1 MAQFFAYENM
11 SSTTRARYP
20 CLLDIQSDLPDG
32 LRRTIVVP
40 LAPSNAVRRT
50 TISRL
55 NPVMMINDEA
65 YAAVVQEMAGIR
77 LGPEVCDLSQH
88 RSDVI
93 AAIDVV
99 FSGIQGIQ
107 SIVTLS
113 ESARHRR
120 PCAAHRRAIC

>member
-11 SSTTRARYP
+11 NPTTRARYP
-20 CLLDIQSDLPDG
+20 CLLDTQSDLLDD
-32 LRRTIVVP
+32 LRTTIVVP
-40 LAPSNAVRRT
+40 LAPANAVRRT

-55 NPVMMINDEA
+55 NPVMMINDEP
-65 YAAVVQEMAGIR
+65 YAAVVQEMAGIDRDR

-99 FSGIQGIQ
+99 FSGI
-107 SIVTLS
+107 
-113 ESARHRR
+113 
-120 PCAAHRRAIC
+120 